1 MRGSYDYV
9 IVGAGSA
16 GCVLAS
22 RLSENPDV
30 EVLLVESGPSDR
42 HPFIDIPLGTGK
54 LMRSEAGAKYF
65 SFYQASPGG
74 NREPDFWLKG
84 RTIGGSSS
92 INGMVYMRG
101 FPSDYDRWEERGCT
115 GWGWQT
121 MGRCFREIE
130 NHELGAS
137 EWRGADGPLRVS
149 MTRLDRLGRAT
160 LAAAVEAGT
169 AAVEDI
175 NDPDAQLDGG
185 VGSQPCTIW
194 RGRRVSSGRAFLDP
208 ARRRRNL
215 DIVTETEVL
224 ALEFDG
230 LRATGVRLQGK
241 TGSHTI
247 FARREVILCAGGIHS
262 PKLLQLAGIGPADLL
277 KAHGIEVRVDA
288 PEVGRN
294 LQDHRTIKTVHRLKR
309 GGRNSQLRGA
319 GLVLSALQYVFA
331 RRGALATPI
340 WEVGGVVKTLPG
352 LAEPD
357 CQIGVTLFTYDETGV
372 CKEPGIEFYGYVL
385 RPQSRGE
392 IRIASADPAVPPEI
406 TTNFLSEQADR
417 VHTASLFRH
426 LRKVAAQP
434 ALSSWI
440 GEETLPGPAAASD
453 EELAEASFAQGACAM
468 HVSGT
473 CRMGSD
479 HASVLDPDLKVRG
492 VSGLRVVDTSI
503 MPTLISGNTNG
514 PAMAIA
520 WHAAERILAGS

>member
-1 MRGSYDYV
+1 MRETYDYV

-22 RLSENPDV
+22 RLSEDPRV

-42 HPFIDIPLGTGK
+42 HPFITMPLGTGK
-54 LMRSEAGAKYF
+54 LMRSDAGAKYF
-65 SFYQASPGG
+65 SFYTISPGG
-74 NREPDFWLKG
+74 SREPDFWLKG

-101 FPSDYDRWEERGCT
+101 FPSDYDRWEELGCT
-115 GWGWQT
+115 GWGWET

-149 MTRLDRLGRAT
+149 VSRLDKLGRAT

-175 NDPDAQLDGG
+175 NDPDAQRDGG
-185 VGSQPCTIW
+185 VGPQPCTIW
-194 RGRRVSSGRAFLDP
+194 RGRRFSSARAFLEP

-215 DIVTETEVL
+215 DVVTDTEVL
-224 ALEFDG
+224 GLEFEG
-230 LRATGVRLQGK
+230 LRASGVRLRGK
-241 TGSHTI
+241 EGVRTI
-247 FARREVILCAGGIHS
+247 SARREVILSAGGIHS

-277 KAHGIEVRVDA
+277 KAHGIDVRVDS

-309 GGRNSQLRGA
+309 GGRNSQLRGP
-319 GLVLSALQYVFA
+319 GLVLSALQYVLA
-331 RRGALATPI
+331 GRGALATPI

-357 CQIGVTLFTYDETGV
+357 CQVGVTLFTYDEKGI

-385 RPQSRGE
+385 RPESRGE
-392 IRIASADPAVPPEI
+392 IRIASPDPAMPPEI
-406 TTNFLSEQADR
+406 AANFLTEEADR

-426 LRKVAAQP
+426 LRKIAAQP
-434 ALSSWI
+434 ALSSWV
-440 GEETLPGPAAASD
+440 GEETLPGPAAVSD
-453 EELAEASFAQGACAM
+453 EDLAEASFAQGACAM

-473 CRMGSD
+473 CRMGAD
-479 HASVLDPDLKVRG
+479 ETAVLDPDLRVRG

-503 MPTLISGNTNG
+503 MPRLVSGNTNG

-520 WHAAERILAGS
+520 WHAAERILAGN